1 MSQSHFFS
9 EHIRGASTLTV
20 GGANTA
26 KTPKTIEFIFA
37 NRVPD
42 PIKELFAAAEA
53 AGPGDHIPI
62 SEVDETLAPLNLDI
76 EKRLQIKA
84 ELRALGAIA

>member
-1 MSQSHFFS
+1 VSHFFS
-9 EHIRGASTLTV
+9 EHVRGASNINI
-20 GGANTA
+20 GAAAPA
-26 KTPKTIEFIFA
+26 KSPKVIEQIFA
-37 NRVPD
+37 NRVPN

-62 SEVDETLAPLNLDI
+62 SKVDEMLAPLNLDI